1 VTSARSALSL
11 IGRPSALVGAAAVAA
26 TAAPLFPFFTAGW
39 PRSGVI
45 PVLALAVA
53 CGTAGV
59 LTAARGRL
67 TPRALL
73 IAGAFPLYALYTS
86 NGVNLTSG
94 DNLATRVLPSLLLTQ
109 GTLDLSNTPGF
120 DGPVLPYA
128 AVRSGGRVLNLF
140 PSGTAFVA
148 LPHAALALIGSGGR
162 VTPALVSRWE
172 KHAAALITIAAAAL
186 LWASARRWGE
196 GPALGAA
203 AVFALATPVPAN
215 AAQALWSLTGEIF
228 CLALALFLA
237 LRSRALP
244 AWAGVAAGAAFACR
258 PTALAGAIAILLAFL
273 VADRQCAARF
283 AAGLGAALT
292 AVCAVQ
298 LVLYGHPLGAYGAL
312 NTAHGAFNANPA
324 RGLAGVLASPSRG
337 LLIFCPWVL
346 VLPLGLASARS
357 RDDGLFVWSLA
368 SLAATVGT
376 ILVAATHVSLSGGW
390 FLLDPGWCL
399 GPRLMTEAAPFLALA
414 SIPFFREP
422 FRQLR
427 ATFLALFAFAAV
439 TQILLAYAPGAWEWD
454 SRVHDPIGPR
464 ALWRWKDGQ
473 LAAAWGAPLP
483 VIERPPATTPGGEDL
498 TGSIDVPADGASAV
512 GRLLVRGWARI
523 PGTDVSVSIYLD
535 GEARAPISATRL
547 ARPDVCVALPALGDC
562 ASAGYEVAFDFLPGD
577 EGQHEILAIFRAPD
591 GRVRRYPARSF
602 VWKKD

>member
-1 VTSARSALSL
+1 MDKVETTIKRLD
-11 IGRPSALVGAAAVAA
+11 AAAVVLVACAA
-26 TAAPLFPFFTAGW
+26 ALPLVPALTPDW
-39 PRSGVI
+39 PRAGGLACL
-45 PVLALAVA
+45 VLAIPFVVYGIVRARR
-53 CGTAGV
+53 GTV
-59 LTAARGRL
+59 
-67 TPRALL
+67 TPRVLL
-73 IAGAFPLYALYTS
+73 LTGAFPLYALYAG

-94 DNLATRVLPSLLLTQ
+94 DNLATRALPSLVLTR
-109 GTLDLSNTPGF
+109 GTLDLSRTPPF
-120 DGPVLPYA
+120 DKSPLPYA
-128 AVRSGGRVLNLF
+128 AVRTRGRVLNLF

-162 VTPALVSRWE
+162 VTSALVSRWE

-186 LWASARRWGE
+186 IWASARRWGE
-196 GPALGAA
+196 GPAMGAA
-203 AVFALATPVPAN
+203 AVFALATPAPAI

-258 PTALAGAIAILLAFL
+258 PTALAGAVAIGLALLAT
-273 VADRQCAARF
+273 DRRGAARY
-283 AAGLGAALT
+283 AAGLGVALV
-292 AVCAVQ
+292 AVCAAQ

-376 ILVAATHVSLSGGW
+376 ILVAATHVSSSGGW
-390 FLLDPGWCL
+390 FQLDPGWCL
-399 GPRLMTEAAPFLALA
+399 GPRLVTEAAPFLALA
-414 SIPFFREP
+414 SVP
-422 FRQLR
+422 L
-427 ATFLALFAFAAV
+427 FLAAGRPLLTAFLLLAAFAAA

-473 LAAAWGAPLP
+473 LAAAWGATLP
-483 VIERPPATTPGGEDL
+483 VIERPPATTPGGEEL
-498 TGSIDVPADGASAV
+498 TGSIDEPTEGAAV
-512 GRLLVRGWARI
+512 AGRLRVRGWARI
-523 PGTDVSVSIYLD
+523 LGADLSVAVYLD
-535 GEARAPISATRL
+535 GEARSPVSDSRVP
-547 ARPDVCVALPALGDC
+547 RPDVCTAIPALGDC
-562 ASAGYEVAFDFLPGD
+562 GAAGYEATFDFRADDSGV
-577 EGQHEILAIFRAPD
+577 HEILVVFRAPD

-602 VWKKD
+602 VWKRD